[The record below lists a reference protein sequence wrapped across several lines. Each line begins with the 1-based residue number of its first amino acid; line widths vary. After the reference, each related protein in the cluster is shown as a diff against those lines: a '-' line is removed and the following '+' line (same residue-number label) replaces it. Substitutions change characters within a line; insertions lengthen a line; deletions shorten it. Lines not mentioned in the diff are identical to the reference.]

1 MENENILQKINN
13 LEEQILKLK
22 SDYQKHQHDGKD
34 GTNILRKNIELDKS
48 SFLKVGYLEQASA
61 PIFLQGD
68 EKEQMQHVFSLSK
81 TNKIGAVN
89 KLDALQVNFLHQ
101 PNNPSKQSFII
112 ANRSPII
119 TPFEGQTVSTTAGQ
133 TTITINNFNFK
144 TNELAGG
151 LISIYNSS
159 NVYIETRVISSNTS
173 NVITVSSAWGS
184 STSNGLFFIY
194 TPVYLGSA
202 DNIFQRFYT
211 QEGEGGGIRFGMGTT
226 NGGQNGLLY
235 MNSVG
240 DLYWRNKG
248 GTAINLGG
256 GVSVGSETNV
266 TISDGE
272 ITPTGQYVRVET
284 EGGASTDNLDTI
296 NASSFPD
303 GSIFILRAGSS
314 IRTVVV
320 TENGNLRLNGNFSL
334 DHSRDTITLMKD
346 GSIFYEIS
354 RSDNYS

>member
-48 SFLKVGYLEQASA
+48 SFLKVGYLEQASS
-61 PIFLQGD
+61 PIVLQGD
-68 EKEQMQHVFSLSK
+68 ENEQMQHVFSLSK

-101 PNNPSKQSFII
+101 PNNPAKQSFII

-240 DLYWRNKG
+240 DLYWRNKS
-248 GTAINLGG
+248 GTSTKIN
-256 GVSVGSETNV
+256 
-266 TISDGE
+266 
-272 ITPTGQYVRVET
+272 
-284 EGGASTDNLDTI
+284 
-296 NASSFPD
+296 
-303 GSIFILRAGSS
+303 
-314 IRTVVV
+314 
-320 TENGNLRLNGNFSL
+320 
-334 DHSRDTITLMKD
+334 
-346 GSIFYEIS
+346 
-354 RSDNYS
+354 